1 MSHDPV
7 NIYLLAVLSCTML
20 SIAHLIAWNIYYRIF
35 FSKQQTIKWYHFW
48 DARSGGRGMLL
59 AAAIFLA
66 FYGLLFYILLL

>member
-1 MSHDPV
+1 MTHSPV

-20 SIAHLIAWNIYYRIF
+20 SIAHLIAWNFYYHSL